1 MIGLLLDACGLL
13 LVACGFSSNN
23 IIDPGWAVA
32 EPLRNDGSAQALHL
46 MKMQDPF
53 NCILV

>member
-1 MIGLLLDACGLL
+1 MIGLL
-13 LVACGFSSNN
+13 LVACGFSPDN